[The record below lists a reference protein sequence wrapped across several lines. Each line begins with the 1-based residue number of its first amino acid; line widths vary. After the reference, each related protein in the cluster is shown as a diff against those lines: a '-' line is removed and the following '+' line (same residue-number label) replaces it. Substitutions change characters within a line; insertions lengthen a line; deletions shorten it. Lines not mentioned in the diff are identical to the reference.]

1 MGVRTTHTENPSFVL
16 ALDTPLDEN
25 VGNAIGGALAWSHNY
40 KLNFQIDEFDLLG

>member
-16 ALDTPLDEN
+16 ELDTPLDEN
-25 VGNAIGGALAWSHNY
+25 VGNAIGGVLAWSCNY